1 MPDDQLNK
9 TANPNDPNKDTEA
22 QIHEPIVEETGEECV
37 FCQIASGEIPSET
50 VFHDQDLIAFYDI
63 EPKAPVHILVIP
75 RQHIRSV
82 AEIEKGDQVL
92 VGNMIWVAKYLAESH
107 RISDGYKIVFNTG
120 ISAGQTV
127 PHMHLHLLGG
137 QRFGE
142 EVPV

>member
-1 MPDDQLNK
+1 MPADLNSNGSGLQNGDNS
-9 TANPNDPNKDTEA
+9 ANQSMDSEA
-22 QIHEPIVEETGEECV
+22 ATSGEGCI
-37 FCQIASGEIPSET
+37 FCQIASGEMSSEI
-50 VFHDQDLIAFYDI
+50 VFHDQEILAFYDI

-92 VGNMIWVAKYLAESH
+92 VGNMVWVAKYLAESH
-107 RISDGYKIVFNTG
+107 RISDGYKIIFNTG
-120 ISAGQTV
+120 ASAGQSV

-142 EVPV
+142 DAPV